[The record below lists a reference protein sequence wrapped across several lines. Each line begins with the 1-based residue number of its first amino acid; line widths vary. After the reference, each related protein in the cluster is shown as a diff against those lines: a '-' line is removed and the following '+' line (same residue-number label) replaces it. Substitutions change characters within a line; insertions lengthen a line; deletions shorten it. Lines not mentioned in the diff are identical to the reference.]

1 MRDGK
6 PNRPDGYIPVNT
18 DRIVGG
24 SRLLGEMRDILRR
37 GHYSIRTEEAYLHW
51 SKRFILFHGKRHPKE
66 MGEAEIVA
74 YLNHLA
80 VQRNVSASTQNQAL
94 NALMFLYKKVLG
106 REELDLRDLT
116 PARRPQHLPTVFD
129 RGEIERLFAH
139 LEGVHKLVCAL
150 LYGAGL
156 RLLECLRLRIQDIE
170 FERNQIVVHD
180 GKGAKDRVTL
190 LPPALV
196 QPIRDRMERARQ
208 LHKHDLAAGLGEV
221 YLPYA
226 LERKYPNAPKAWGWQ
241 YLFPANNTAVDPRS
255 NPPGKIRRHHIGES
269 AVQKAVKQAIL
280 KAGIHKHGSCHT
292 LRHSFAT
299 HLLEDGYD
307 IRTVQELLGHSDVRT
322 TMIYTHVMNKGPM
335 GVRSPLTKLP
345 GF

>member
-1 MRDGK
+1 MQPIDNGHT
-6 PNRPDGYIPVNT
+6 PVDT
-18 DRIVGG
+18 DKIVRG
-24 SRLLGEMRDILRR
+24 SKLLGEMRDTLRR

-51 SKRFILFHGKRHPKE
+51 AKRYILFHNKRHPNE

-74 YLNHLA
+74 FLNHLA
-80 VQRNVSASTQNQAL
+80 VTRNVSASTQNQAL
-94 NALMFLYKKVLG
+94 NALLYLYKKVLG
-106 REELDLRDLT
+106 REALDLKGLN
-116 PARRPQHLPTVFD
+116 PARKPEKLPTVFD
-129 RGEIERLFAH
+129 RSEVERLFAQID
-139 LEGVHKLVCAL
+139 GTHKLIAAL

-170 FERNQIVVHD
+170 FERSQIVVRN

-190 LPPALV
+190 LPPALA
-196 QPIRDRMERARQ
+196 QPIRDQMARAQQ
-208 LHKHDLAAGLGEV
+208 LHRQDLAAGLGEV
-221 YLPYA
+221 YLPHA
-226 LERKYPNAPKAWGWQ
+226 LEQKYPNAPKAWGWQ
-241 YLFPANNTAVDPRS
+241 YLFPAGNTALDPRS
-255 NPPGKIRRHHIGES
+255 GKTRRHHIGEN
-269 AVQKAVKQAIL
+269 AVQRAVKQAII

-307 IRTVQELLGHSDVRT
+307 IRTVQELLGHNDVRT